1 MQYLL
6 DGPSKATQTFLFA
19 HGAGGAMD
27 TPWMTKIARGLGA
40 RGIRV
45 VRFEFPYMAAR
56 RTGAKRGGAP
66 DRQPVLL
73 EAFRRVVEEHGGG
86 RRVAIGGK
94 SMGGRMA
101 SMVADELEVRAL
113 ICLGY
118 PFHPPGRPD
127 QLRTE
132 HLRSLKTPTLILQGT
147 RDPFGTEEE
156 VSTYE
161 LSKAIRVEWLTDG
174 DHSFKPRKG
183 SGATEMS
190 NIEHAV
196 AETAEFLI
204 ANAAFRRGADADT
217 VSSTYASAR
226 PRRRR

>member
-1 MQYLL
+1 MEYLV
-6 DGPSKATQTFLFA
+6 DGPSKSKSTFLFA

-27 TPWMTKIARGLGA
+27 TPFMTRVAKGLGE

-56 RTGAKRGGAP
+56 REGKKSGAP

-73 EAFRRVVEEHGGG
+73 DTFRRVVEEHGGG

-118 PFHPPGRPD
+118 PFHPPGKPA

-132 HLRSLKTPTLILQGT
+132 HLQSLKTPTLILQGT

-156 VSTYE
+156 VSTYD
-161 LSKAIRVEWLTDG
+161 LSKAIRVEWLPDG
-174 DHSFKPRKG
+174 EHSFKPRKG

-196 AETAEFLI
+196 ERAAEFLI

-217 VSSTYASAR
+217 VSSTYAS
-226 PRRRR
+226 PGPDRRR